1 MLFFVHSAMLL
12 LFGVYLSVSFA
23 GAVFGRRTHF
33 WCFAVAVCSGAL
45 QLAGY
50 LLLGETAVW
59 NLYPV
64 ITHLPL
70 LCMMVFALR
79 RKWLPSLCSICTA
92 YLFCQP
98 AKWFGVLVR
107 SLTESDVPE
116 YLVRI
121 CVLAVT
127 AGLILRYVSPC
138 LAEIFGKAT
147 KTVLIFGITPAVYY
161 VFDYMSGVYT
171 DFWQKH
177 DRVTLEF
184 LPFFL
189 SIIFLIFCVVYYRE
203 YERKADIERK
213 EQIIRLTVEEQAKEL
228 KAMERSN
235 LEVRIL
241 RHDLRLFLNN
251 LSVCIENGDLENA
264 RRLVSGYAD
273 RVDAAAVIRYCTNA
287 TLNYVLS
294 SFHERCCAQRVDF
307 RCRVAL
313 EELHCDEV
321 MFSTILSNALDNAL
335 NAQTELPE
343 AQRYISLMLKTSDGK
358 LLLSVKNPC
367 AHRPVL
373 QDGMPVASQEGHGYG
388 TKSIVYLTQ
397 KLGGNCQFLFQ
408 NGVFVLQIIL

>member
-1 MLFFVHSAMLL
+1 MLFFVHSAVLL

-23 GAVFGRRTHF
+23 GTVFGRRTHF
-33 WCFAVAVCSGAL
+33 WCLGIAVFSGAL
-45 QLAGY
+45 QLVVY
-50 LLLGETAVW
+50 VLLGETAVW

-79 RKWLPSLCSICTA
+79 KRWIASICSICTA

-107 SLTESDVPE
+107 SLSGSETAE

-127 AGLILRYVSPC
+127 AGLILHYAASC
-138 LAEIFGKAT
+138 LAEIFDKTT
-147 KTVLIFGITPAVYY
+147 KNVLIFGITPAVYY
-161 VFDYMSGVYT
+161 VFDYISGVYT
-171 DFWQKH
+171 DFWQRH

-189 SIIFLIFCVVYYRE
+189 SIIFLVFCVVYYRE
-203 YERKADIERK
+203 YECKADVERK

-273 RVDAAAVIRYCTNA
+273 SVDAAAVIHYCANA

-294 SFHERCCAQRVDF
+294 SFHERCRAQNVDL
-307 RCRVAL
+307 RCRIEL
-313 EELHCDEV
+313 EELRCDELLL
-321 MFSTILSNALDNAL
+321 STILSNALDNAL
-335 NAQTELPE
+335 NAQAELPE
-343 AQRYISLMLKTSDGK
+343 AQRYISLMLKTSGGK

-367 AHRPVL
+367 ANKPVV
-373 QDGMPVASQEGHGYG
+373 QDGVPVASQEGHGCG

-408 NGVFVLQIIL
+408 NGLFVLRVII